1 MRLELKDEPRCFDG
15 GGVNLRD
22 YGRIILENND
32 MISLVSENGKV
43 CEITAKDWGFYLAPS
58 LNVRLRVEGFKVAL
72 VVNQEGKLFLNAVEV
87 DRIDYFENYLTE
99 SQNSRI
105 LCWLDEWNVEE
116 LR

>member
-1 MRLELKDEPRCFDG
+1 MKLELKDEPRCFNG

-58 LNVRLRVEGFKVAL
+58 INARLKKEGFKVAL
-72 VVNQEGKLFLNAVEV
+72 VKNREGKLFLNAVEA
-87 DRIDYFENYLTE
+87 DKMESFQTYLVTNQD
-99 SQNSRI
+99 STV
-105 LCWLDEWNVEE
+105 LCWLDEWDG
-116 LR
+116 